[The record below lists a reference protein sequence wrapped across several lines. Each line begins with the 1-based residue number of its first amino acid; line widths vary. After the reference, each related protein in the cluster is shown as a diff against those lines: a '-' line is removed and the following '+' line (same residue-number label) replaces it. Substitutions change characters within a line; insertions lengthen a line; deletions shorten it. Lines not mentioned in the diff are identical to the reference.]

1 MNAETLRKVVG
12 EIAPKVDEYMY
23 SFVKGKPP
31 YLYEAALHL
40 VKAGG
45 KRLRPAIVVLMA
57 RLLGGREAGERA
69 LPLAAAVEL
78 FHNFTLVHDD
88 IIDKDE
94 FRRGVPTVHVKYGV
108 ETAILAG
115 DLLYAESFRSLV
127 SASISPDLIVRAAR
141 VFSQAAKKVCEG
153 QALDMEFENRWDV
166 TPQEY
171 LDMVY
176 LKTGALIEASARMGA
191 ITAGATEAEEGKAGL
206 YGARIGVAFQIRDD
220 ILGLFGDPSKTGKP
234 VYNDLRQGK
243 KTLLVIYALS
253 SLPGGE
259 AEKVRRVLGKKASE
273 LEYKEAAELIRK
285 SGALEYAE
293 KLAESMVKE
302 ALEALDSLPARD
314 EEARRALE
322 ELAWFTIRR
331 DK

>member
-1 MNAETLRKVVG
+1 MNAETLRKALE
-12 EIAPKVDEYMY
+12 EIVPRVDEYMY
-23 SFVKGKPP
+23 GFVKGKPG

-57 RLLGGREAGERA
+57 RLIGGREAGEKA

-127 SASISPDLIVRAAR
+127 SAAIDPALTVRAAR
-141 VFSQAAKKVCEG
+141 AFSQAAKRVCEG
-153 QALDMEFENRWDV
+153 QALDMEFEKRWDV
-166 TPQEY
+166 TPDEY

-191 ITAGATEAEEGKAGL
+191 IAANASSLEEDKAGL

-220 ILGLFGDPSKTGKP
+220 ILGLFGDPVKTGKP

-253 SLPGGE
+253 NLPEPE
-259 AEKVRRVLGKKASE
+259 AEKVKSVLGRKASE
-273 LEYKEAAELIRK
+273 AEYREAAELIRK
-285 SGALEYAE
+285 SGALDYAE
-293 KLAESMVKE
+293 RLAESMVRE
-302 ALEALDSLPARD
+302 ALEALHSLPVRD
-314 EEARRALE
+314 EEALKALE
-322 ELAWFTIRR
+322 ELAWFTIKR